1 VEQKAAIHKL
11 RFATATLLASVV
23 LLTIF
28 GLVMLY
34 STTSATSHQHFLL
47 KQSVWIFL
55 GMVLAAVICVVDYRR
70 IGAASK
76 WVLLLVALPL
86 VYLATAHVLYRCGY
100 DWITELPFV
109 ASINGAFRW
118 LRVGNFTLQP
128 SEFAKPALIIFLA
141 HYYGTNP
148 RNVLS
153 FIKGVWRPV
162 LVVGMIVIL
171 VLLGGSLS
179 VTMITGMVVMAV
191 MFIAGVRLRY
201 LLLLISIGILSI
213 VILLFVSIRVG
224 DGERVSRLTSFRHPE
239 ATAKSTGYQLLMSQY
254 ALGSGHWTGVGFNES
269 RLKERYLP
277 ESHTDFILAIV
288 GEELGFTAV
297 AGVMLMYL
305 LILGAALTVSTNALD
320 REGMLLTA
328 GVGLS
333 IGLHA
338 LIHAAVVS
346 GAGPTTG
353 ITAPLISYGGSSM
366 LTTWIGVGLL
376 VSVIRTTIAN
386 SDADEEA
393 ASRQRT
399 SSFLAKDTQPLT
411 LRS

>member
-1 VEQKAAIHKL
+1 MVEQKAAIHKL

-55 GMVLAAVICVVDYRR
+55 GMMFAAVICVVDYRR

-86 VYLATAHVLYRCGY
+86 VYLASAHVLHRCGQ
-100 DWITELPFV
+100 DWVTELPFV

-118 LRVGNFTLQP
+118 LRVGGFTLQP

-141 HYYGTNP
+141 HYYGTKP

-153 FIKGVWRPV
+153 FTKGVWRPM

-201 LLLLISIGILSI
+201 LLLLISIGIL
-213 VILLFVSIRVG
+213 LFATVVVVSP
-224 DGERVSRLTSFRHPE
+224 ERVSRLTSFRHPE
-239 ATAKSTGYQLLMSQY
+239 AAPSGNGYQLLMSQY

-305 LILGAALTVSTNALD
+305 LVLGAALTVSTNALD

-366 LTTWIGVGLL
+366 LTTWIGIGLL

-393 ASRQRT
+393 AGRPRT
-399 SSFLAKDTQPLT
+399 PSFLAKDTQPLT

>member
-1 VEQKAAIHKL
+1 MEQKATIHKL

-47 KQSVWIFL
+47 KQSVWILL
-55 GMVLAAVICVVDYRR
+55 GMMLAAVICVVDYRR

-86 VYLATAHVLYRCGY
+86 VYLASAHVLHFY
-100 DWITELPFV
+100 DQDWVTELPFV

-118 LRVGNFTLQP
+118 LRVGDFTLQP

-141 HYYGTNP
+141 HYYGTKP
-148 RNVLS
+148 RNVLN
-153 FIKGVWRPV
+153 FNKGVWRPM
-162 LVVGMIVIL
+162 LVVGMIVVL

-179 VTMITGMVVMAV
+179 VTMITGMVVMAI

-201 LLLLISIGILSI
+201 LLLLISIGI
-213 VILLFVSIRVG
+213 ILCAFVVG
-224 DGERVSRLTSFRHPE
+224 GSKERRSRLTSFRHPE
-239 ATAKSTGYQLLMSQY
+239 ATATGNGYQLLMSQY

-305 LILGAALTVSTNALD
+305 LVLGAALTVSTNALD

-366 LTTWIGVGLL
+366 LTTWVGIGLL

-386 SDADEEA
+386 SNADEEA
-393 ASRQRT
+393 AGRQRT
-399 SSFLAKDTQPLT
+399 PSFLAKDTQPLT

>member
-1 VEQKAAIHKL
+1 MEQKAAIHKL

-171 VLLGGSLS
+171 VLLGGSL
-179 VTMITGMVVMAV
+179 VVL
-191 MFIAGVRLRY
+191 RLCQAFAH
-201 LLLLISIGILSI
+201 LQGLG
-213 VILLFVSIRVG
+213 
-224 DGERVSRLTSFRHPE
+224 T
-239 ATAKSTGYQLLMSQY
+239 QY
-254 ALGSGHWTGVGFNES
+254 AF
-269 RLKERYLP
+269 
-277 ESHTDFILAIV
+277 
-288 GEELGFTAV
+288 EELGPGRGF
-297 AGVMLMYL
+297 
-305 LILGAALTVSTNALD
+305 IF
-320 REGMLLTA
+320 RF
-328 GVGLS
+328 
-333 IGLHA
+333 
-338 LIHAAVVS
+338 
-346 GAGPTTG
+346 
-353 ITAPLISYGGSSM
+353 
-366 LTTWIGVGLL
+366 
-376 VSVIRTTIAN
+376 IRK
-386 SDADEEA
+386 S
-393 ASRQRT
+393 
-399 SSFLAKDTQPLT
+399 T
-411 LRS
+411 LRGEQALHRHTL

>member
-1 VEQKAAIHKL
+1 LVEQKAATHKL

-34 STTSATSHQHFLL
+34 STTSAASHQNFLF

-55 GMVLAAVICVVDYRR
+55 GMVFAVVISFVDYRR

-86 VYLATAHVLYRCGY
+86 VYLASAHVLHFCGKY
-100 DWITELPFV
+100 WVTELPFI

-128 SEFAKPALIIFLA
+128 SEFAKPALIIYLA

-153 FIKGVWRPV
+153 ATKGFWRPM
-162 LVVGMIVIL
+162 LVVGMVIIL

-179 VTMITGMVVMAV
+179 VTMITGMVVMAI
-191 MFIAGVRLRY
+191 MFIAGIRLRY
-201 LLLLISIGILSI
+201 LLLLISTGIILCAI
-213 VILLFVSIRVG
+213 VVG
-224 DGERVSRLTSFRHPE
+224 GSPERKGRLTSFRHPE
-239 ATAKSTGYQLLMSQY
+239 ATAEGNGYQLLMSQY
-254 ALGSGHWTGVGFNES
+254 ALGSGGWIGVGFNES

-305 LILGAALTVSTNALD
+305 LVLGAALTVSTNALD

-366 LTTWIGVGLL
+366 LATWVGIGLL

-393 ASRQRT
+393 AGRQRT
-399 SSFLAKDTQPLT
+399 PSFLAKDTQPLT